1 MKSAINN
8 LKLLIFINSRSW
20 MKNIVVDVQNPP
32 KYFEENFTGDPKKL
46 FFFVAF
52 FMILLYTFHIA
63 YWKTCT

>member
-52 FMILLYTFHIA
+52 L
-63 YWKTCT
+63 